1 MTLFRLISLV
11 FLGALLGSGFAA
23 AARAEP
29 TIAMSGEGWK
39 AKKTFQGIEY
49 SCDVPACGG
58 IAIVSLIRTKVL
70 SDTEDRLNK
79 PYVNIRAFVNDML
92 LYAYDGQYGG
102 WKFTEVRKTKTADY
116 TAVHMIGVYQDV
128 DVAIMLIVQGGRM
141 FILSSVA
148 ESPSLARA
156 NLAKAFKSGD
166 FRRPG

>member
-1 MTLFRLISLV
+1 MTLFRLISLA
-11 FLGALLGSGFAA
+11 FLAALLGSGFAA

-29 TIAMSGEGWK
+29 TIAMSGDGWK
-39 AKKTFQGIEY
+39 AKKTFEGIKY
-49 SCDVPACGG
+49 SCEVPACGG
-58 IAIVSLIRTKVL
+58 AAVVELSRMKVL
-70 SDTEDRLNK
+70 SNTEEELNK
-79 PYVNIRAFVNDML
+79 PYVNIRAFVNDMI

-102 WKFTEVRKTKTADY
+102 WKFTDAKKTKTPDY
-116 TAVHMIGVYQDV
+116 TAVHMAGAYQDV